1 MILCIDS
8 GNSRIKWGLY
18 LDGRWLETVA
28 VDQEKRAKM
37 AELPRRLPMPERV
50 MLANVAGS
58 GAATAIRQALAPW
71 AAVLVEVESTA
82 AAAGVTNLYDNPARL
97 GVDRWCALIG
107 ARGMSA
113 APCVVVMAGT
123 ATTVDTLDGDGRFL
137 GGLILP
143 GLDLMR
149 RSLARDTAALPLA
162 AGRYATHPRCTDDAI
177 VSGCLDAQCG
187 AIERA
192 CARLGPG
199 ALCLL
204 SGGAAA
210 AIGEHLG
217 LPHRLVDNLVLEGLL
232 RLARSA
238 PAAHAAGKDGG

>member
-8 GNSRIKWGLY
+8 GNSRIKWGLHQ
-18 LDGRWLETVA
+18 DGRWLETVA
-28 VDQEKRAKM
+28 VDHAESAKM
-37 AELPRRLPMPERV
+37 ADLPRRLPTPARV
-50 MLANVAGS
+50 MLANVAGPAVR
-58 GAATAIRQALAPW
+58 AAILEALGPW
-71 AAVLVEVESTA
+71 RALIDEVASSA
-82 AAAGVTNLYDNPARL
+82 SAGGVTNFYDDPARL

-107 ARGMSA
+107 ARA
-113 APCVVVMAGT
+113 ITHAPCVVVMAGT

-162 AGRYATHPRCTDDAI
+162 AGQYSPHPRCTDDAI
-177 VSGCLDAQCG
+177 ISGCIEAQIG

-192 CARLGPG
+192 CVRLGSG

-204 SGGAAA
+204 SGGAAG
-210 AIGEHLG
+210 AIGEHLTM
-217 LPHRLVDNLVLEGLL
+217 PHRQVSNLVLEGLL
-232 RLARSA
+232 RLAVVG
-238 PAAHAAGKDGG
+238 PAVHAAGKNSG